1 MSEATT
7 ALESNPAPVTTPP
20 AQPITKIP
28 ATISFGVVLLLF
40 FLPFLEIKCNNMVL
54 QKVSGVQLATGFK
67 VKGPGS
73 NNSLVGDLENL
84 SNNKNTTVKSERRS
98 PNLPALVA
106 LGLGIAGLVLAL
118 RESSKGSLIV
128 AILGGV
134 ALVATMIDVKS
145 KLNSELR
152 GSNSP
157 ISGNR
162 DFGEDLL
169 VSIDFAPGLYL
180 AILGFAAAA
189 FFSYKWIRGR

>member
-7 ALESNPAPVTTPP
+7 PLESNPAPVTTPP
-20 AQPITKIP
+20 VQPITKIP
-28 ATISFGVVLLLF
+28 TTISFGVVLLLF

-73 NNSLVGDLENL
+73 SNSIVGNLEGF
-84 SNNKNTTVKSERRS
+84 SKNKNTSVKSERRS
-98 PNLPALVA
+98 PNLPALLA

-118 RESSKGSLIV
+118 RESRKGSFIV

-152 GSNSP
+152 GSGSSL
-157 ISGNR
+157 SGSR

-189 FFSYKWIRGR
+189 FFSYKWSRGS

>member
-7 ALESNPAPVTTPP
+7 ALESNPAPVTPPP

>member
-1 MSEATT
+1 MSEDTT
-7 ALESNPAPVTTPP
+7 APESNPAPVTPPP

-28 ATISFGVVLLLF
+28 TTISFGVVLLLF
-40 FLPFLEIKCNNMVL
+40 FLPFLEIKCNNMTL

-73 NNSLVGDLENL
+73 NNSLVGDLESL

-118 RESSKGSLIV
+118 RESRKGSFIV

-157 ISGNR
+157 ISGSR

>member
-7 ALESNPAPVTTPP
+7 ALESNPAPVTPP